1 MVTIFSFATLYA
13 GKKKIVAVVSFF
25 YSTEFGDKAKIIQP
39 TSGFQYKSI
48 QLFQGQY
55 RNFSFNP
62 NRSLGR
68 FGLNRLSQSLLFTS
82 LIIST
87 VFTLRKSRV
96 YASQVPCLRFGN
108 AVFTL
113 WECRVSLRKWH
124 VYNLQ
129 LMMFWLTNMLH
140 KGCKNVKTGAFLP
153 QFCINIQ
160 NDKKIANRAL
170 FFHNVQ
176 INS

>member
-1 MVTIFSFATLYA
+1 MVTIFLLPRFMPARKRLLLLSL
-13 GKKKIVAVVSFF
+13 FF
-25 YSTEFGDKAKIIQP
+25 IQQNLGMKIIQP

-48 QLFQGQY
+48 QLFLGYY
-55 RNFSFNP
+55 RNFSYNP
-62 NRSLGR
+62 NRSLDR
-68 FGLNRLSQSLLFTS
+68 FGLNELSQSLLFTS

-96 YASQVPCLRFGN
+96 YASQVPCLPFAS

-113 WECRVSLRKWH
+113 RKWY

-129 LMMFWLTNMLH
+129 VMIFWLANMLH

-160 NDKKIANRAL
+160 NDR
-170 FFHNVQ
+170 
-176 INS
+176 

>member
-13 GKKKIVAVVSFF
+13 GKKEIVAVVSFF

-39 TSGFQYKSI
+39 TSGLQYKSI
-48 QLFQGQY
+48 QLFLGQY
-55 RNFSFNP
+55 RSFSFNP
-62 NRSLGR
+62 NRSLGH
-68 FGLNRLSQSLLFTS
+68 FGLNELSQSLLFTS

-96 YASQVPCLRFGN
+96 YPSQVPCLRFAS

-113 WECRVSLRKWH
+113 RKWY

-129 LMMFWLTNMLH
+129 VMIFWLTNMLH

-176 INS
+176 TNS